1 MEVAL
6 ISSEPRMHYHTY
18 IVGKTLSGFEVQ
30 PGKSWLGAASA
41 GKSLH

>member
-1 MEVAL
+1 MEVGL

-18 IVGKTLSGFEVQ
+18 VVGVDLVKYSQAL
-30 PGKSWLGAASA
+30 GKSWLGAASA